1 MNGKDT
7 KAPESRGR
15 ITIRKNSEGAGNIH
29 THTLIFIVSALLLLF
44 VIIVAVTIALCEA
57 PRNTP
62 PVIRPGDST
71 SGTGGGDA
79 SVVKPLPNMPD
90 LPENKIPAESSSLYR
105 PVDSSSVGTIA
116 GINSKAALVANID
129 TGIVICANNHDK
141 RVQIA
146 SMTKVMTLIV
156 ACDYLDGKARL
167 GDTVDLTY
175 SDRLKSYN
183 KAFLTEPGGTGA
195 VTSETVYVVDLLYG
209 LILQSG
215 ADAAYGLAEHFA
227 GSEEAFV
234 AKMNE
239 KAAALGM
246 NDTHFTNCVGK
257 DDGGQNYSSMRD
269 VATMFTYALRNPL
282 CENIITTKQWK
293 FVGSYRKGSFI
304 NSLVLTKISENSG
317 PKFGNVTVL
326 GGKSGLESMSGYC
339 LVSVCKNSAGE
350 HFVVVT
356 MGNNS
361 SSYSDSIKIYKNCI
375 N

>member
-7 KAPESRGR
+7 KTPENRGR

-29 THTLIFIVSALLLLF
+29 THTLIFIVSALLFLF

-62 PVIRPGDST
+62 PVVKPGDST
-71 SGTGGGDA
+71 SGAEGGDTP
-79 SVVKPLPNMPD
+79 VIKPLPNMPE
-90 LPENKIPAESSSLYR
+90 LPENKIPTESSSLYR
-105 PVDSSSVGTIA
+105 PVNSSSVGTIA
-116 GINSKAALVANID
+116 GINSKAALVANVD
-129 TGIVICANNHDK
+129 TGIVTYANLPDE

-156 ACDYLDGKARL
+156 ACDYLEGKARL
-167 GDTVDLTY
+167 GDTVNLTY

-183 KAFLTEPGGTGA
+183 KAFLTEPGGNGA
-195 VTSETVYVVDLLYG
+195 VTSENVYVVDLLYG

-234 AKMNE
+234 AKMNA

-269 VATMFTYALRNPL
+269 VATMFTYAWRNPF
-282 CENIITTKQWK
+282 CEKILTTKQWEC
-293 FVGSYRKGSFI
+293 VGSYRKGNTVS
-304 NSLVLTKISENSG
+304 SLVLTTIDLKGG

-326 GGKSGLESMSGYC
+326 GGKSGLESMAKYC

-356 MGNNS
+356 MGNGS
-361 SSYSDSIKIYKNCI
+361 SSYSDSITIYKNYI